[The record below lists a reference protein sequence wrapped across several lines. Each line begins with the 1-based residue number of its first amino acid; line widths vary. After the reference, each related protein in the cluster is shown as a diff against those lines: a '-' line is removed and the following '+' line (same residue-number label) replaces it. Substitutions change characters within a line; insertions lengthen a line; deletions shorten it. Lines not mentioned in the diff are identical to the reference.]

1 MKFKRPNQ
9 DSLELN
15 LTPLIDCL
23 LFLIIFF
30 MLSTTFS
37 KTGKLQVT
45 LPDAEATM
53 PAGKDKPVEIAI
65 DAAGQIA
72 VNGNVLASPDRDK
85 LNAALS
91 ALAGDKDKQP
101 LIISAD
107 GKAPHASVVL
117 VMDVAGQLGFR
128 QIGIGTQTTLDKPA
142 P

>member
-1 MKFKRPNQ
+1 MQ
-9 DSLELN
+9 DHLELN

-37 KTGKLQVT
+37 KTGKLQIV
-45 LPDAEATM
+45 LPEAEATL
-53 PAGKDKPVEIAI
+53 PASKEKPIEVAV
-65 DAAGQIA
+65 DAGGQIA
-72 VNGNVLASPDRDK
+72 VNGNVLAQANRVQ
-85 LNAALS
+85 LTEALT
-91 ALAGDKDKQP
+91 ALAGQKDQQP

-107 GKAPHASVVL
+107 GKAPHQAVVL
-117 VMDVAGQLGFR
+117 IMDVAGQMGFR